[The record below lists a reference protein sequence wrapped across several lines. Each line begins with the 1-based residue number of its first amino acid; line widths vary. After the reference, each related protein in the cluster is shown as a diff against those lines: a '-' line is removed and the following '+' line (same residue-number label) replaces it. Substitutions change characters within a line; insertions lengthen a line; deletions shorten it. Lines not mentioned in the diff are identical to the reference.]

1 MGNFRLV
8 IMIKHFLVTKYIF
21 SFICLVWCCFVMFHH
36 VGLSADVS
44 QSNSVKVFKVIQ
56 FVFCFL
62 FL

>member
-1 MGNFRLV
+1 
-8 IMIKHFLVTKYIF
+8 MIKHFLVTKYIF